1 MPLSTSITF
10 DENDVYNW
18 FSIETTIITEIGHV
32 FSRIITYDDGSI
44 KEQEFDETGALS
56 YMFQSDPNNAF
67 AWETIET
74 IYDYASSSLSER
86 VIVYDN
92 GNTTEQTF
100 NAGVITNSLL
110 VDNGDDYDW
119 SWIDSS
125 YDQNGQIS
133 ERELLYD
140 NGVFTTQLFDAGT
153 ITFSLSVDV
162 DDFYSDAWDVVT
174 LFYSDGEL
182 SERQTRYDNG
192 SFKVEVFADGTLS
205 ETVQID
211 DYFGAGNAYD
221 WSRIDTTYD
230 QSGLIQYRETV
241 FDNGVM
247 KYEEFENGIRTEM
260 TQLDG
265 FSYSEEPLD
274 GGANAWQQ
282 IYTAYDQ
289 SSLIEYRETVFDN
302 GVLKY
307 EEFENGTRTEM
318 TQLDGFYN
326 GEPPVDGGAE
336 AWESIVTYFEEGDIA
351 RRETLFDDGVA
362 KLELFEN
369 GVRTVVYQDD
379 PDDGQGGARDWQEKL
394 TNYDANG
401 QIETA
406 GTLFDDG
413 DTIIFNYEDGERT
426 ERVRFDGDDDESW
439 LLSVTSFSDEG
450 NQTVNYDTVDEVPEA
465 YLGYLGLV
473 YVSDFA

>member
-32 FSRIITYDDGSI
+32 FSRIITYDDGSV

-74 IYDYASSSLSER
+74 NYDYESSSLSER
-86 VIVYDN
+86 IIVYDN

-100 NAGVITNSLL
+100 SAGVITNSLL
-110 VDNGDDYDW
+110 VDNGDDYEW

-125 YDQNGQIS
+125 YDLNGQIS

-230 QSGLIQYRETV
+230 RSG
-241 FDNGVM
+241 
-247 KYEEFENGIRTEM
+247 
-260 TQLDG
+260 
-265 FSYSEEPLD
+265 
-274 GGANAWQQ
+274 
-282 IYTAYDQ
+282 
-289 SSLIEYRETVFDN
+289 LIEYRETVFDN

-318 TQLDGFYN
+318 AQLDGFYN

-369 GVRTVVYQDD
+369 GLRTIVYQDD
-379 PDDGQGGARDWQEKL
+379 RDDGQGGARDWQEKL